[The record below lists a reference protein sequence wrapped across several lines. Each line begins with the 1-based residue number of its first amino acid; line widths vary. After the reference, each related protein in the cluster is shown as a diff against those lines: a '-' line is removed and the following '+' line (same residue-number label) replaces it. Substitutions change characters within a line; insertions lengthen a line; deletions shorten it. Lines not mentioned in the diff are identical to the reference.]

1 MPLHLDIVTPEET
14 HFSGKV
20 SFVYL
25 PGSEGELGILPHHAP
40 LVTALRPGELRYG
53 AEGEIEVLAVGG
65 GFVEV
70 ADDRVVVM
78 TDMAL
83 DEHQIDEVAVQ
94 AALDRAERALKDVRH
109 ADDAEEMVALQATI
123 AKSMA
128 ALSLKRK
135 RREGR

>member
-1 MPLHLDIVTPEET
+1 MSLHLDIVTPEET

-40 LVTALRPGELRYG
+40 LVTALKPGEMRYG
-53 AEGEIEVLAVGG
+53 AEGEIEMLAVGG

-83 DEHQIDEVAVQ
+83 DEHQIDEVAVE
-94 AALDRAERALKDVRH
+94 AALERAEKALEGVRH
-109 ADDAEEMVALQATI
+109 DDKVEEVAALQATI

>member
-1 MPLHLDIVTPEET
+1 MALHLDIVTPEKT
-14 HFSGKV
+14 HFSGRV

-25 PGSEGELGILPHHAP
+25 PGSEGELGILPHHAA
-40 LVTALRPGELRYG
+40 LVTALKPGELRYG
-53 AEGEIEVLAVGG
+53 VEGEIEMLAVGG

-83 DEHQIDEVAVQ
+83 DEHQIDEVKVE
-94 AALDRAERALKDVRH
+94 AALERAEKALEDVSH
-109 ADDAEEMVALQATI
+109 SDNVEKVAALQATI

-128 ALSLKRK
+128 QLNLKRK

>member
-1 MPLHLDIVTPEET
+1 MSLHLDIVTPEET

-40 LVTALRPGELRYG
+40 LVTALKPGELRYG
-53 AEGEIEVLAVGG
+53 FEGEIQVMAVGS

-83 DEHQIDEVAVQ
+83 DEHQIDEGKVE
-94 AALDRAERALKDVRH
+94 AALERAEKALGDVRH
-109 ADDAEEMVALQATI
+109 ADDIEKVAALQATI
-123 AKSMA
+123 SKSMA
-128 ALSLKRK
+128 ALNLKRK
-135 RREGR
+135 RRDVR